1 MIALAAQGAS
11 ALAEVSGNHNPE
23 RQNISLGIVM
33 MLAGFFLFAAN
44 DTLGKWLLGTFTVGQ
59 IMLVRAVVGLA
70 VITPLLVRGGVMP
83 LRTQPKPWL
92 QVLRGVLAT
101 LEASLF
107 FWALTDLPLAS
118 VMTYYLAGP
127 IYVTALSPWLLGEH
141 VGWRRWSAV
150 CVGFFGVVLALS
162 PTDASLSFGALCA
175 LAGSF
180 SYACFMVATRKLAG
194 TSNAVL
200 MSWQLVAS
208 LIFGTVMVAW
218 QGWTPP
224 GAVDATLL
232 LVLGLGSL
240 AGNLC
245 VNLAL
250 KLAPA
255 SVVVPYQYTLIVWG
269 LLFGYLVFGE
279 ISDLKTLFGAG
290 IIVGAGLFIFLR
302 EQQLQRQKRLE
313 TVQNQR

>member
-1 MIALAAQGAS
+1 MIAIRARGAR
-11 ALAEVSGNHNPE
+11 ALAKSPE
-23 RQNISLGIVM
+23 KQNISLGIIM

-59 IMLVRAVVGLA
+59 IMLARSVVGLA
-70 VITPLLVRGGVMP
+70 VILPLIVRGGLLP

-92 QVLRGVLAT
+92 QVLRGVLAM

-150 CVGFFGVVLALS
+150 GVGFFGVVLALS

-200 MSWQLVAS
+200 MGWQLVAA
-208 LIFGTVMVAW
+208 LGFGVTMVTW

-224 GAVDATLL
+224 GPFDATLL
-232 LVLGLGSL
+232 VVLGLGSL

-269 LLFGYLVFGE
+269 ILFGYLVFGE
-279 ISDLKTLFGAG
+279 VSDMKTLAGAA

-302 EQQLQRQKRLE
+302 EQQLQRQRKAEAARE
-313 TVQNQR
+313 HR

>member
-1 MIALAAQGAS
+1 M
-11 ALAEVSGNHNPE
+11 
-23 RQNISLGIVM
+23 SLGIVM

-59 IMLVRAVVGLA
+59 IMLVRAVVGLS
-70 VITPLLVRGGVMP
+70 IILPLIVRGGVTP
-83 LRTQPKPWL
+83 IRSQPKPWL
-92 QVLRGVLAT
+92 QVLRGVLST

-107 FWALTDLPLAS
+107 FWALSTLPLAS

-162 PTDASLSFGALCA
+162 PSGDSLSFGAFCA

-180 SYACFMVATRKLAG
+180 SYACFMIATRKLAG

-200 MSWQLVAS
+200 MGWQLATALV
-208 LIFGTVMVAW
+208 FGIVMVAS

-224 GAVDATLL
+224 SQIDALL
-232 LVLGLGSL
+232 LAVLGIGSL

-269 LLFGYLVFGE
+269 ILFGYVVFGE
-279 ISDLKTLFGAG
+279 VSDIKTLAGAA

-302 EQQLQRQKRLE
+302 EQQLQRQKRRQAA
-313 TVQNQR
+313 V

>member
-1 MIALAAQGAS
+1 MIAVRARGAR
-11 ALAEVSGNHNPE
+11 ALAKSPE
-23 RQNISLGIVM
+23 KQNISLGIIM
-33 MLAGFFLFAAN
+33 MLTGFFLFAAN

-59 IMLVRAVVGLA
+59 IMLARSVVGLA
-70 VITPLLVRGGVMP
+70 IILPLIVRGGLLP

-92 QVLRGVLAT
+92 QVLRGVLAM

-150 CVGFFGVVLALS
+150 GVGFFGVVLALS

-200 MSWQLVAS
+200 MGWQLVAA
-208 LIFGTVMVAW
+208 LGFGVTMVAW

-224 GAVDATLL
+224 GPFDATLL
-232 LVLGLGSL
+232 VVLGLGSL

-269 LLFGYLVFGE
+269 ILFGYLVFGE
-279 ISDLKTLFGAG
+279 VSDMKTLAGAA

-302 EQQLQRQKRLE
+302 EQQLQRQKRAE
-313 TVQNQR
+313 AAREHC

>member
-1 MIALAAQGAS
+1 MATGRRKAAERTCILPRILQGKFSDRHA
-11 ALAEVSGNHNPE
+11 VT
-23 RQNISLGIVM
+23 LGIVM
-33 MLAGFFLFAAN
+33 MLTGIFLFAAN
-44 DTLGKWLLGTFTVGQ
+44 DTLGKWLLGTFSVGQ
-59 IMLVRAVVGLA
+59 IMLVRAVVGLG
-70 VITPLLVRGGVMP
+70 VILPLVIRGGLLPV
-83 LRTQPKPWL
+83 RSQPRPWL

-107 FWALTDLPLAS
+107 FWALTFLPLAG

-141 VGWRRWSAV
+141 VGWRRWTAV
-150 CVGFFGVVLALS
+150 SIGFIGVVLALQPS
-162 PTDASLSFGALCA
+162 GDSLSAGALCA

-194 TSNAVL
+194 TSAPVL
-200 MSWQLVAS
+200 MGWQLLVA
-208 LIFGTVMVAW
+208 LVFGIAMVAW

-224 GAVDATLL
+224 GRLDALL
-232 LVLGLGSL
+232 LVVLGLGSL

-269 LLFGYLVFGE
+269 ILFGYLLFGE
-279 ISDLKTLFGAG
+279 MIDGQTLLGAA

-302 EQQLQRQKRLE
+302 EQQLLRERRK
-313 TVQNQR
+313 

>member
-1 MIALAAQGAS
+1 MIAVRARGARILAKS
-11 ALAEVSGNHNPE
+11 PDK
-23 RQNISLGIVM
+23 QNISLGIVM

-59 IMLVRAVVGLA
+59 IMLARSVVGLA
-70 VITPLLVRGGVMP
+70 IILPLIVRGGLLP

-92 QVLRGVLAT
+92 QVLRGILAM

-150 CVGFFGVVLALS
+150 GIGFFGVVLALS

-180 SYACFMVATRKLAG
+180 SYACFMVATRKLSG

-200 MSWQLVAS
+200 MGWQLVAA
-208 LIFGTVMVAW
+208 LGFGVIMVAW

-224 GAVDATLL
+224 GPVDATLL
-232 LVLGLGSL
+232 VVLGLGSL

-269 LLFGYLVFGE
+269 ILFGYLVFGE
-279 ISDLKTLFGAG
+279 VSDMKTLAGAA

-302 EQQLQRQKRLE
+302 EQQLQRQKKAESIQAR
-313 TVQNQR
+313 R